1 MSTHGYWITGT
12 DTGVG
17 KTMLSAALIEVY
29 RMHGKRVVGMKPIA
43 AGCEVRDGELRCDDS
58 ESLLRASSIKPDRA
72 LVTPYAYEPAVAPH
86 LAAEAARRPIEFAP
100 ILAAYYA
107 LREQAEVVIVEGVG
121 GFAVPL
127 SPEQDSADL
136 AVAFGLP
143 VILVVGLRLGC
154 LNHAL
159 LTQEAIIDRG
169 LTFAGWIA
177 NAIDPDMALREEN
190 IAALEQRLVAPRL
203 GSVPFLDNPRSC
215 TAAAFVDP
223 PLEA

>member
-1 MSTHGYWITGT
+1 MSHGYWVTGT

-29 RMHGKRVVGMKPIA
+29 KMHGKRVVGMKPVA

-58 ESLLRASSIKPDRA
+58 ESLLRASNVKPERA
-72 LVTPYAYEPAVAPH
+72 LITPYAYAPPVAPH
-86 LAAEAARRPIEFAP
+86 LAAEAAERPIEFAP
-100 ILAAYYA
+100 ILAAYDK
-107 LREQAEVVIVEGVG
+107 LRQQAEVVIVEGVG

-127 SPEQDSADL
+127 SPHQDSGDL
-136 AVAFGLP
+136 AVAIGLP

-159 LTQEAIIDRG
+159 LTQEAIIARG
-169 LTFAGWIA
+169 LSFAGWIA

-190 IAALEQRLVAPRL
+190 IAALDARLVAPRL
-203 GSVPFLDNPRSC
+203 GTVPFLDNPRSC
-215 TAAAFVDP
+215 TAAAFIDLPV
-223 PLEA
+223 

>member
-1 MSTHGYWITGT
+1 MSHGYWVTGT

-29 RMHGKRVVGMKPIA
+29 KMRGKRVVGMKPVA
-43 AGCEVRDGELRCDDS
+43 AGCELREGVLHCDDS
-58 ESLLRASSIKPDRA
+58 ERLLRASHIKPDRA
-72 LVTPYAYEPAVAPH
+72 LITPYAYAPAVAPH
-86 LAAEAARRPIEFAP
+86 LAAEAENRPIEFAP
-100 ILAAYYA
+100 ILAAYAA
-107 LREQAEVVIVEGVG
+107 LCEQAEVVIVEGVG

-127 SPEQDSADL
+127 SAEQDTADL

-159 LTQEAIIDRG
+159 LTQEAIIARG

-177 NAIDPDMALREEN
+177 NAIDPHMALRDEN

-215 TAAAFVDP
+215 TAAAFIDP

>member
-1 MSTHGYWITGT
+1 MSRGYWVTGT

-29 RMHGKRVVGMKPIA
+29 KMHGKRAVGMKPVA
-43 AGCEVRDGELRCDDS
+43 AGCGFRAGVSHCDDS

-72 LVTPYAYEPAVAPH
+72 LITPYAYAPAVAPH
-86 LAAEAARRPIEFAP
+86 LAAAAERRPIEFAP
-100 ILAAYYA
+100 ILAAYAA
-107 LREQAEVVIVEGVG
+107 LREQAEIVIVEGVG

-127 SPEQDSADL
+127 SAEQDSADL

-159 LTQEAIIDRG
+159 LTQEAITSRG
-169 LTFAGWIA
+169 LAFAGWIA
-177 NAIDPDMALREEN
+177 NAIDPDMDLREEN

-203 GSVPFLDNPRSC
+203 GTVPFLDNPRSC
-215 TAAAFVDP
+215 TAAAFIDP
-223 PLEA
+223 PL